1 MGFLILASLF
11 QSCQENEYK
20 KGTVYMVQMNK
31 GYTTWRIDSINKKH
45 IWYTE
50 NDLHVIDSL
59 NIKFI
64 NKPKFYTD
72 ISKKMTKKEFKTITY
87 KYPIE

>member
-1 MGFLILASLF
+1 MGIFILAGLL
-11 QSCQENEYK
+11 QSCQKNGYQ
-20 KGTVYMVQMNK
+20 KGEVYMVQINK
-31 GYTTWRIDSINKKH
+31 GFTTWRIDSIGKKY

-59 NIKFI
+59 NIRFI

-72 ISKKMTKKEFKTITY
+72 LPKKINKKEFKTITY
-87 KYPIE
+87 KYPIK